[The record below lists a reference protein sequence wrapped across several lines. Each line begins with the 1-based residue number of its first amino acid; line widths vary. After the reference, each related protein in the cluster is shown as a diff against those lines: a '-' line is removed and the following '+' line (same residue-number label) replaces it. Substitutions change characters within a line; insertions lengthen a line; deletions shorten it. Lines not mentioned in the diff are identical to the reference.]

1 MSDDEALVFKR
12 SYNENNDFIFTIE
25 QDEEIIKYIF
35 EKYYKLLDNIE
46 NDSN

>member
-1 MSDDEALVFKR
+1 MMKHWFSKDLITKIMIF
-12 SYNENNDFIFTIE
+12 FTIE

-35 EKYYKLLDNIE
+35 EEYYKLLDNIE